1 MYQLQLDKQFDVPW
15 QDADEDEKDDEGEQ
29 EEDDGE
35 DDDDEEE
42 EDEEQE
48 SKDDD
53 DDDDGE
59 EAEQEEEDDEDEE
72 VDEDEDDQPKPKG
85 SKGSK
90 PKAKAKGKA
99 KAKPKSCMKKPKAK
113 AKGRPKAGCVPF
125 VSSTCTERD
134 PFIKTPFRP
143 AARKRQMSWA
153 SSTNWCDQVRLEC
166 LAAPIAKRTI
176 WFKTYWKYNPSML
189 FQPGVAGYGWQRHW
203 READSGIDAKLLDT
217 GSKNT
222 MKFDLGCGVQTH
234 NETWRLDTKIDKGC
248 TMTGT
253 MSPWVKKGHLG
264 SCLTLVGDAKVGD
277 RWRLRWSWA
286 IGAMF
291 EVSWHQLTYNELD
304 KAQTW
309 GNMFQSTFNSLK
321 LLRQLGFKVEAF
333 YMSESDPAL
342 LQRLS
347 DLYHP
352 QKLSDDCT
360 KYKCFSF

>member
-203 READSGIDAKLLDT
+203 R
-217 GSKNT
+217 
-222 MKFDLGCGVQTH
+222 
-234 NETWRLDTKIDKGC
+234 W
-248 TMTGT
+248 
-253 MSPWVKKGHLG
+253 
-264 SCLTLVGDAKVGD
+264 SCLTRVQKTQWNL
-277 RWRLRWSWA
+277 
-286 IGAMF
+286 
-291 EVSWHQLTYNELD
+291 
-304 KAQTW
+304 TW
-309 GNMFQSTFNSLK
+309 GAGCKHIMK
-321 LLRQLGFKVEAF
+321 LDDLT
-333 YMSESDPAL
+333 
-342 LQRLS
+342 QRL
-347 DLYHP
+347 
-352 QKLSDDCT
+352 T
-360 KYKCFSF
+360 KVAPWLEPCHLGLKKGI